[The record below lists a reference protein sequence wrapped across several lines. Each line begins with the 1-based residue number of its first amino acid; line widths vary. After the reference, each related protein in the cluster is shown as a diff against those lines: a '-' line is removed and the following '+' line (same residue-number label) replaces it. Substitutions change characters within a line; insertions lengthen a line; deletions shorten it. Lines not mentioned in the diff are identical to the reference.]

1 MRVNDG
7 SNYVLVGSQGGAPT
21 DPAWVHNLRVNPDVE
36 IRDETVVQPMRVR
49 EVETA
54 NTQDEADVLQGPL
67 LISQKHCNKRT
78 EPGLH
83 SREKEI
89 DPVEAAQTRT

>member
-1 MRVNDG
+1 MG
-7 SNYVLVGSQGGAPT
+7 S
-21 DPAWVHNLRVNPDVE
+21 
-36 IRDETVVQPMRVR
+36 
-49 EVETA
+49 
-54 NTQDEADVLQGPL
+54 QDEADVLQGPL

-89 DPVEAAQTRT
+89 DPVEAAQTLVLEGDEILSRPMMR